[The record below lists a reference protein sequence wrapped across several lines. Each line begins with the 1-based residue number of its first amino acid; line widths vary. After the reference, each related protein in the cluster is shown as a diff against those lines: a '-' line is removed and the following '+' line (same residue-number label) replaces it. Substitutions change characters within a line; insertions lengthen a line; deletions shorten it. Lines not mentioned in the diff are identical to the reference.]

1 MFKFIFD
8 ENHFFIEEETPQSK
22 KVGINIDGIGNIMD
36 LPGLMFIDE
45 ECGNLK
51 EVVDGGELTRI
62 NDRTRKSEVL

>member
-22 KVGINIDGIGNIMD
+22 KVGINIDGIGKIMD

-51 EVVDGGELTRI
+51 EVVDCGELTRI

>member
-8 ENHFFIEEETPQSK
+8 ENHFFIGEETPQSK
-22 KVGINIDGIGNIMD
+22 KVGIDIDGIGNIMD

-51 EVVDGGELTRI
+51 EVVDCGELTRI